1 MNFWRFL
8 SCRQTAIRLTHYAIE
23 IDKKQNIGLPF
34 GVCPMVQVHKAR
46 RTMTRN
52 MVPTPQNIVLQLTSW
67 LLLSLFHPY
76 TSHISVILKSI
87 HYRYIDNRPW
97 KRLHLNSGHVPPH
110 ADESP
115 VPRVCCSCI
124 VIWFDIY
131 FSDKIPINPFL
142 RDIEMS

>member
-23 IDKKQNIGLPF
+23 IDKETKHWFTFRCMSNGTSPQSEKNDDSKHGSN
-34 GVCPMVQVHKAR
+34 
-46 RTMTRN
+46 T
-52 MVPTPQNIVLQLTSW
+52 QNIVLQLTSW

>member
-23 IDKKQNIGLPF
+23 IDKETKHWFTFRCMSNGTSPQSEKNDDSKHGS
-34 GVCPMVQVHKAR
+34 
-46 RTMTRN
+46 N
-52 MVPTPQNIVLQLTSW
+52 TPKLTSW

-131 FSDKIPINPFL
+131 FSDKIPINTFL